1 MKYSYLS
8 LFLFLL
14 CAITSSMNM
23 VAGKAN
29 GQLDIYWVDVEG
41 GASTLIVTPAGE
53 SVLIDSGNPG
63 ARDAS
68 RIHEVATKMAGLKQI
83 DYLIT
88 THFHLDHFGG
98 AAQLAQL
105 MPIKVVYDRGIPEQ
119 SPDRNRNDA
128 RYPLLI
134 KPYRDMEVE
143 ERLIIQPGMQLPLK
157 QTFGTAG
164 VALTCVGADQVFVEK
179 PLMAGSSV
187 CDASIPSKPED
198 LSDNANS
205 VVVVV
210 DFGGF
215 RFFDA
220 GDLTWNVEKKLI
232 CPENKVG
239 TVDVYQVTHHGLD
252 QSNHPAVIQSLKP
265 TVSIMN
271 NGVTKGCGPATFAAL
286 KATSSIQA
294 MYQVHKN
301 LRADVENNTDDVH
314 IANLEKDCEGH
325 PIHLSVDSDGG
336 AYVVALPGSGHQR
349 RFETRAK

>member
-1 MKYSYLS
+1 MKYFSLS
-8 LFLFLL
+8 LLLSFL
-14 CAITSSMNM
+14 CSIAIQPD
-23 VAGKAN
+23 VRGGKAN

-41 GASTLIVTPAGE
+41 GAATLVVTPAGE
-53 SVLIDSGNPG
+53 SILIDSGNPG
-63 ARDAS
+63 ARDAP
-68 RIHEVATKMAGLKQI
+68 RIHEVATKMAGVTQI

-98 AAQLAQL
+98 AAELAQL
-105 MPIKVVYDRGIPEQ
+105 MPIKVVYDRGVPEQ

-134 KPYRDMEVE
+134 KPYREMEVG
-143 ERLIIQPGMQLPLK
+143 ERRIIQPGLQLPLK

-164 VALTCVGADQVFVEK
+164 VSVTCVGVEQAFVEK
-179 PLMAGSSV
+179 PLASGESV
-187 CDASIPSKPED
+187 CDTSIPAKPED

-210 DFGGF
+210 EFGEF

-220 GDLTWNVEKKLI
+220 GDLTWNIEKALV

-239 TVDVYQVTHHGLD
+239 MVDVYQVTHHALD
-252 QSNHPAVIQSLKP
+252 HSNHPAVIRSLQP

-301 LRADVENNTDDVH
+301 LREDSENNTQDAH
-314 IANLEKDCEGH
+314 IANLERECEGH
-325 PIHLSVDSDGG
+325 PIHLSVESDGG
-336 AYVVALPGSGHQR
+336 AYMVALPGSGHQR
-349 RFETRAK
+349 RFETREK